1 MRAIQEIMSN
11 IPAKD
16 IHSVSIFDLSI
27 EELRER
33 LRPTFEAIKREKFA
47 KGGYLTYYDASVCPT
62 NKHMVH
68 EYCDR
73 KELVRVDYNGKEHL
87 IKTL

>member
-1 MRAIQEIMSN
+1 MRTFHQTMSKA
-11 IPAKD
+11 PAKD
-16 IHSVSIFDLSI
+16 LHSVSIFELSA

-62 NKHMVH
+62 NAYAVH
-68 EYCDR
+68 EYGDR
-73 KELVRVDYNGKEHL
+73 KELVKLDKNGKSQF
-87 IKTL
+87 IKIL